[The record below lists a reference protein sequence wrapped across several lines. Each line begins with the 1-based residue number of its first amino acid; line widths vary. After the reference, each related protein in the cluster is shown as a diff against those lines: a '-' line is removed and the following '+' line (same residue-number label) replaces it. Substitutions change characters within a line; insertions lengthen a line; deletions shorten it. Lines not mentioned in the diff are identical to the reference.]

1 MGVFFFHMAKLAG
14 ANDLEKLH
22 SLCAKT
28 YKEQAIWFLNSFWE
42 EFAQKEAETIWN
54 YVGTNAELDLE
65 NHADG
70 CGLDEMK
77 VHVFLEKFNETLTVR
92 EMRAKLRSTGAI
104 GEAERPKTVPLT
116 HYLLFNYNAD
126 WHALVNASQ
135 GDNSKEI
142 AQAQEML
149 DKVTAAF
156 EEAKRTAAAA
166 AQAHR
171 EAEASAAKAKQREEE
186 SKAAAER
193 SKQRE
198 IESKAAAE
206 SARAAEDDARA
217 AQAELEAALAEVKA
231 QEDAYNSKTEDLKK
245 KSETGGVVSRNK
257 AANELAQHLAEDPLP
272 LRKAK
277 ITAEAAVKR
286 SEKATKAAATAR
298 TNAEAAANNATQA
311 RAEAETAA
319 KEATQAREAADRDR
333 DAAAKAKATADA
345 ALEDAEQKLAEAEAF
360 LEEVKSR
367 PGCAHGAVWWIEREL
382 HEQKRYL
389 PESKGGIRR

>member
-1 MGVFFFHMAKLAG
+1 MGDFFSSVMSVLPG
-14 ANDLEKLH
+14 ANDNEKLNA
-22 SLCAKT
+22 LCEKT
-28 YKEQAIWFLNSFWE
+28 YKEQAVWFLNAFWE
-42 EFAQKEAETIWN
+42 EFAQKEAERLWG
-54 YVGTNAELDLE
+54 YVHKCAEIDAE
-65 NHADG
+65 FHG
-70 CGLDEMK
+70 EGSGLDEMAA
-77 VHVFLEKFNETLTVR
+77 HVFLEKFAETLTVR
-92 EMRAKLRSTGAI
+92 ELRAKLRSTGAI
-104 GEAERPKTVPLT
+104 GESERPKKVPLT
-116 HYLLFNYNAD
+116 HYLLFRYNVD
-126 WHALVNASQ
+126 WHKLVNSSQ
-135 GDNSKEI
+135 GDNSAEI
-142 AQAQEML
+142 AKAQEML
-149 DKVTAAF
+149 NQVTAAF
-156 EEAKRTAAAA
+156 QEAQRTATAA
-166 AQAHR
+166 AQALL
-171 EAEASAAKAKQREEE
+171 EAETSAAKAKSREEE
-186 SKAAAER
+186 SKVAE
-193 SKQRE
+193 
-198 IESKAAAE
+198 
-206 SARAAEDDARA
+206 EDAKA

-286 SEKATKAAATAR
+286 SEKATKATATAR

>member
-1 MGVFFFHMAKLAG
+1 MSDLDKFHDICNKP
-14 ANDLEKLH
+14 
-22 SLCAKT
+22 
-28 YKEQAIWFLNSFWE
+28 YKEQGVWFLNCFWE
-42 EFAQKEAETIWN
+42 EFAEKEAETVWN
-54 YVGTNAELDLE
+54 YVITNSELDLE
-65 NHADG
+65 NHEEG
-70 CGLDEMK
+70 CALDEMK
-77 VHVFLEKFNETLTVR
+77 AHVFLEKFNETLTVR

-104 GEAERPKTVPLT
+104 GESERPKNVPLT
-116 HYLLFNYNAD
+116 HYLLFRYNAD

-286 SEKATKAAATAR
+286 SEKATQAAATAR
-298 TNAEAAANNATQA
+298 TN
-311 RAEAETAA
+311 AETAA

>member
-1 MGVFFFHMAKLAG
+1 MG
-14 ANDLEKLH
+14 
-22 SLCAKT
+22 
-28 YKEQAIWFLNSFWE
+28 FWDDHE
-42 EFAQKEAETIWN
+42 SEAERIWE
-54 YVGTNAELDLE
+54 YVLKCAEIDAE
-65 NHADG
+65 FHG
-70 CGLDEMK
+70 EGSGLDEMAA
-77 VHVFLEKFNETLTVR
+77 HVFLEKFAETLTVR
-92 EMRAKLRSTGAI
+92 ELRAKLRSTGAI
-104 GEAERPKTVPLT
+104 GESERPKKVPLT
-116 HYLLFNYNAD
+116 HYLLFRYNVD
-126 WHALVNASQ
+126 WHKLVNSSQ
-135 GDNSKEI
+135 GDNSAEI
-142 AQAQEML
+142 AKAQEML
-149 DKVTAAF
+149 NQVTAAF
-156 EEAKRTAAAA
+156 QEAQRTATAA
-166 AQAHR
+166 AQALL
-171 EAEASAAKAKQREEE
+171 EAETSAAKAKSREEE
-186 SKAAAER
+186 SKVAAEQSR
-193 SKQRE
+193 V
-198 IESKAAAE
+198 AE
-206 SARAAEDDARA
+206 EDAKA

-286 SEKATKAAATAR
+286 SEKATQAAATAR